1 MSDPLELGKYE
12 FVRLAALRAAQ
23 LIKGCTAR
31 VPMGG
36 KHTTTARFEVSA
48 GKVIALPREP
58 IAPGAIRR

>member
-1 MSDPLELGKYE
+1 MSDPLELGKFE
-12 FVRLAALRAAQ
+12 FVRLASLRAAQ

-36 KHTTTARFEVSA
+36 KHTTTARSEVTA

-58 IAPGAIRR
+58 IAPGSIRR